1 MCCSG
6 SNFAGVLLAPGEV
19 ILQNDRGADG
29 IQNGLAVGTK
39 VPTSSRISAASQ
51 VDCRSSH
58 IRTGRPLQICKV
70 LPSLRLFSARSP
82 SVPSMLSGRP
92 TTMSSAFC
100 SWAMRQTSAATLGRA
115 FRVIWG

>member
-1 MCCSG
+1 M
-6 SNFAGVLLAPGEV
+6 
-19 ILQNDRGADG
+19 
-29 IQNGLAVGTK
+29 
-39 VPTSSRISAASQ
+39 
-51 VDCRSSH
+51 DCRSSH

-115 FRVIWG
+115 FRVIWGVMGVVRNSVGSQTASPVRLAP